1 MTDYLGEELEGV
13 LAMTV
18 EGVGE
23 GSTDGSTRRKVV
35 EQREQLRG
43 SELHPDQ
50 LARPVLA

>member
-35 EQREQLRG
+35 ERREKLRG
-43 SELHPDQ
+43 SVIGKALELH
-50 LARPVLA
+50 